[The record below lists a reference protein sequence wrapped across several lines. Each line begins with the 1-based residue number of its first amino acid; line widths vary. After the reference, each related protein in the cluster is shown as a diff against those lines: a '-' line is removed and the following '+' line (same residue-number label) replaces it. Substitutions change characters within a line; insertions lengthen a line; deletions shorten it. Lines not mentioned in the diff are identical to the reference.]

1 MAVSPTL
8 HFASIGRALGLDKSS
23 LEPAMPDA
31 DPLSGLSVRLA
42 VGLALAALAPPA
54 FAADPPP
61 LCSAFRDLARTV
73 ERTGQTRHVSL
84 RVNQNAEAFTS
95 CSVEPDDLPQRAY
108 CAAALD
114 TAGIEMAHRYPWVLI
129 ACLQVE
135 GARFVI
141 DARSGDTGILR
152 NKQKVVRLT
161 AKLRRGIELNLRF
174 EPDRRPDAKPTD
186 DNYFGAYDLTLSR
199 TERR

>member
-1 MAVSPTL
+1 M
-8 HFASIGRALGLDKSS
+8 
-23 LEPAMPDA
+23 
-31 DPLSGLSVRLA
+31 
-42 VGLALAALAPPA
+42 
-54 FAADPPP
+54 
-61 LCSAFRDLARTV
+61 
-73 ERTGQTRHVSL
+73 
-84 RVNQNAEAFTS
+84 
-95 CSVEPDDLPQRAY
+95 
-108 CAAALD
+108 
-114 TAGIEMAHRYPWVLI
+114 
-129 ACLQVE
+129 
-135 GARFVI
+135 I